1 MTRVKRP
8 VRGKRSVARRVRYVT
23 GFGCSVAALAAGLFY
38 TPVLAQTSAILRA
51 SAGLTTPI
59 ASPAAV
65 LPPVAPVAPN
75 VAGMTSAS
83 ARALANQAAATN
95 AMSMAVQA
103 NAAARATAQ
112 ALAQTVPNGLIAG
125 GLVPVANPVAAAL
138 DPTGLR
144 TWQGASAP
152 VQSGDAATPTVTI
165 TQTASRAL
173 LTWDSFNIGRN
184 TVLEFK
190 QQPDWVVVNRV
201 VANIDPATG
210 RIANQASLR
219 PSQILGT
226 IKADGTVVVINQN
239 GILFGGTAQVNTRS
253 FLASSLEIGAA
264 TRETQAAGSTLNIT
278 VPNSIFER
286 SVSYLQS
293 GLLASG
299 TLVSAVVLPNAAGN
313 NVIEP
318 SDVEGD
324 VRINSGSSINSAN
337 GGYVIIAAPKVVNA
351 GQLSSSEG
359 QVSLQSGRQVL
370 ASTSSGSNDS
380 IDPEVRG
387 LLLSSIGS
395 SPDSISNLANGLI
408 EARRGYISIGTTVTG
423 EVSNAGVLNSTT
435 SVTRNGKIA
444 ITGSRV
450 TLATGSTVVITP
462 DSNGET
468 IPQSA
473 DSAAAFKRSKINI
486 GGAEVRGTVSPSLI
500 SLASGT
506 LIYAPSAKVN
516 IGATNGS
523 DTVSVLDDSLSLAS
537 SLTIASGATID
548 VGGIKDLVV
557 PASRNSI
564 QIAPAKRNELRD
576 TPNYR
581 ETTTDGSFT
590 LNGAT
595 LFVDPR
601 RSGVRSDGVAWIGSP
616 LIEAGSFVAQVGVTA
631 AELMTTGGDLTLGV
645 RSFGQG
651 SNIAPAAVTV
661 GSGAVIDVSGGW
673 VRYEDGV
680 VQTSRLR
687 TADGRI
693 VEIGNAD
700 PNDVYVAVLD
710 SITVTQP
717 RFGFSESFANTAQTS
732 NFQTG
737 YTEGRD
743 AGSLTIKASTNS
755 FAGVLHGDAFAGTR
769 QIADAK
775 EASKAA
781 TIASDRRMLQ
791 AAPSQLPSGGLLKI
805 AAIGTNTAEQ
815 AGGADIIVY
824 GGAVAPAR
832 PASEILLS
840 DAFLSGAGLSQ
851 LALQTSGRVGFQK
864 GSVLTLQAGGSLV
877 VDAGRPISFDG
888 LISIASGTIA
898 ARTYVVVP
906 GSVFRTDDELPS
918 VLGANL
924 ATPHLFD
931 ITVNGLLSTRGRWTN
946 DYLVNNGV
954 YLGSAYTDGGSI
966 SLEVA
971 PRVLVP
977 VGENAE
983 FSADLSGSLY
993 VNASARI
1000 DVSGGGYVRP
1010 DGSLS
1015 IDSKGGNVALINQTT
1030 YSQIIAQPTIPDG
1043 FPARSSAVD
1052 APSFIITADA
1062 GRQSGLAPRALESRV
1077 IIAPGTITA
1086 HGFSGGGNFTLVTP
1100 DLNFGGRAEA
1110 TGTALGLDFFSTSG
1124 FGSFS
1129 LTTYATRL
1137 LSNVF
1142 SNDIG
1147 GNNAVLDTEIA
1158 RIGAGETLN
1167 LTQSLINSLLVD
1179 GQIEA
1184 ARNLA
1189 SGGDIARLLG
1199 VAVPVDAFDRKAVG
1213 ISFGGLTEVDIAAG
1227 GLVTGSD
1234 GASLTATKLLNAGT
1248 IRIAGG
1254 TVSQVAILPAAF
1266 VDTQRPAIGVTD
1278 LAAVFG
1284 ARDANGLFN
1293 ENAANALGI
1302 RQSSAE
1308 NAPIASNA
1316 DLVSLGLF
1324 SRPVY
1329 FTGTLAA
1336 DEGIRLTVGGVT
1348 DLSGAIIRNPRAGA
1362 RPGGEQKIDG
1372 RIVNG
1377 GRLETAARFVGVG
1390 AVFADVPLFGI
1401 APYTNPQ
1408 SGTTID
1414 LQQAG
1419 QLLNAHAGATINVR
1433 GASDRFDFETA
1444 LGVFTLSPVWSD
1456 GGSLSL
1462 GSGGTIGGA
1471 RVFADGGAASAEGG
1485 VLTWLDP
1492 VLRQTDAPGQA
1503 ANVVSADQITAA
1515 GFDTFIAQNRLTT
1528 LGNATL
1534 TLGRGFYLMARPF
1547 DGNGAS
1553 LDQYR
1558 ASLATTGDLLIA
1570 APYIRLESP
1579 QQQVFF
1585 DAFRPTAAG
1594 AVTLSGQTI
1603 DIIGSVYADASVT
1616 NLTLNAIG
1624 DVRLTGVQSPILTL
1638 IGSSNLPIASALSG
1652 QFVVA
1657 GNLNINAAQL
1667 YPTTG
1672 TGSLQ
1677 QEINAQRAGTTA
1689 TAAPYVV
1696 ASTGANATIRV
1707 SRAGT
1712 STPAPPYSAGGNLL
1726 IQAANI
1732 VQTGVIRV
1740 PLGRLALGANTPLT
1754 LGSSLEPEIAP
1765 ATRSTII
1772 EANSITSVS
1781 ANGLNIP
1788 YGTTTDLVEYL
1799 FTPTSDGRLFAP
1811 PAAELRLS
1819 GGSVDLRSGATVDA
1833 TGGGDLYAYEFAA
1846 GIGGSRDVLSRFNAD
1861 PFSGNNGLQFAD
1873 GRQVYAIVPSLSQ
1886 AGVALVDPVYSGD
1899 YGALYNPSDAGRR
1912 VFLEAAPGL
1921 AAGWYTLLPARYALL
1936 PGGMRVVENVGE
1948 MPPALGQN
1956 AQLRDGSLIVGGRYG
1971 ITGTAIES
1979 SQRRTF
1985 TVQSQGTFRKFSNI
1999 QLTQASATFSGLAT
2013 RDEMAVPRLP
2023 ADAARLVLAPLTA
2036 LEINTRFLTSPA
2048 TGGRGAQ
2055 VDISGNA
2062 FEIVV
2067 PGSVASPEGSIRLT
2081 TTNFSNLNAASLL
2094 IGGIRTENSDG
2105 TTTLQVTSKSI
2116 LVANDAANPLTAPE
2130 ILLAVD
2136 AIGSTIRIADG
2147 AVIAATGTLNDTNLG
2162 DYIITASIDTGQTGI
2177 GGVVRLAN
2185 GGERLLSRP
2194 GSLAFANSLK
2204 ETSITIGEAR
2214 LSGQSILLDS
2224 SRDLIINNDPLT
2236 SGRAEISATAN
2247 LAVAGDDVHFTAAPS
2262 GYRGLVIT
2270 PDLEAQFANA
2280 EHLLITTRSIIGF
2293 TGGTHAFKD
2302 LTIDAHGIRPYGQA
2316 ITPPPKPR
2324 ETQFDVAAAD
2334 LTAPINV
2341 IINARALKFANSD
2354 ISGSPC
2360 AGNATV
2366 TSCGSAGNIL
2376 SVNATS
2382 ISFGSGGIGAFGFDR
2397 NVLLSASQGVFIEG
2411 SATFDTGLA
2420 DLNVI
2425 SPYFGDRALSA
2436 DPRGSKAQPAL
2447 GVFTQGA
2454 VLLNGPGAVASA
2466 IAQAPGATLTFGSI
2480 DRPVASFTAAGIALR
2495 ASAGVLDVRTT
2506 GDIVTTGNTLLAT
2519 PGYARTF
2526 GDAADQVTVSAPG
2539 GTLSLVS
2546 LGGNVSLGSA
2556 TTLSIGGGS
2565 GDAGTL
2571 QLSAALGGVTL
2582 PGVIDSAAPNG
2593 RASLLFDSGLRA
2605 LDLAAF
2611 LTGPGKG
2618 FTGDI
2623 AIRTGTG
2630 SLTLNAGQKL
2640 RAESLR
2646 LTADGGRVDIAGTID
2661 TSGINGGSIGL
2672 FGLAGVSLQETARLD
2687 AYANGYP
2694 ADDTRAASGGRVDI
2708 GTAGTGAII
2717 VASGARID
2725 VAARRPGARLIAQ
2738 IRKDAQTLNDSL
2750 TYNYAQSDVGGS
2762 VNFRA
2767 PVLFAEAGAQTVNVN
2782 YSGTILGASETSV
2795 EGYRIFN
2802 LAAMADPNGCAN
2814 ADICINANGQ
2824 AVLDLNAAPLTNR
2837 LAATARGTVPD
2848 FIRNFNLGGATTG
2861 LGALLTDPSFRAR
2874 PGVQLEY
2881 AGDIVLASNWNL
2893 AAATVDVTAAIAD
2906 GLIAPSLQL
2915 GNGLN
2920 YVVPGKEAELF
2931 SGFSEPSQKFYT
2943 DFVYRVGGR
2952 ASGEAGILTLRAGG
2966 NLDIRGSISDG
2977 FFNFADATDPTY
2989 LSFQLGGGD
2998 RQYRPALDFNCG
3010 AFMSCGFLFTAF
3022 EFVPGATAPTVP
3034 VSDGVNIVV
3043 SRLKRGQDIADLI
3056 GSPIAPYSAA
3066 ANSPGAL
3073 GHQANGAGDPIG
3085 SATIMPLLADG
3096 SAAASFS
3103 LRLVGGAAAPGSTTL
3118 PVSADPLAIAPVST
3132 GSVMVSGEATYL
3144 AAPIATPQKYAGDLE
3159 LFNADPIFG
3168 TSVSSAPG
3176 DFIEA
3181 LAATGVVVDPN
3192 TYTRLTLTGAS
3203 ATIRS
3208 FFVTSARAYF
3218 AANNIPATQ
3227 YQFFGP
3233 ANNPTVLTA
3242 SADLMARFMQSISK
3256 GFAGRIGTPGFNY
3269 AALVAEAASPLI
3281 NPNIATR
3288 TLIRTGTGAIDIM
3301 AARDVDLT
3309 NGRPVF
3315 RAVNGRNTTA
3325 TATFGAQVGGAAV
3338 YTVGHRVDP
3347 TTQSATTMGSTAAL
3361 LVDPAFQAARTTS
3374 AGFAPNLQGV
3384 LNNEPVY
3391 ASDGGDIRITSGRD
3405 VIARR
3410 DAWSEA
3416 FRRTAAGNPPAPFAN
3431 AGTDTQLWR
3440 SISAPDV
3447 NQRFT
3452 PITNIRINA
3461 QLFSSGVGALGGGSV
3476 QVDAARNISELTVVS
3491 DTSVTTGTVSDP
3503 RQPTQPAA
3511 LTLISYGRG
3520 NVAVRAGKDVLGT
3533 QADVASGSLTIKAGN
3548 QVASAG
3554 TLRLAGTT
3562 TSPAAPLE
3570 QNLLRVRLY
3579 DATATISAIKSV
3591 TIGGIAAMDGEGFF
3605 TRTSGVSIL
3614 TNGDVLITNTGKN
3627 IRTPFSQNNDTNPNL
3642 TGALLPGSFA
3652 VSALFGDINLSDTS
3666 LLPTGARPAPI
3677 VLVPS
3682 AVGQLRLFAGGD
3694 LAPVTLVMD
3703 DGDPSLTP
3711 GPLSALTQASLLDV
3725 NTINPNTRRF
3735 GVPVILPNTSDA
3747 DRRLLHNERP
3757 THAGDAEPVR
3767 IAADGNINQLSLF
3780 VPKQARI
3787 TAGGDIVDA
3796 IFVGQNLNP
3805 NDVTRITAGGD
3816 IVASSRVLATPT
3828 GSGSAN
3834 LPVLQGN
3841 NFVLGGPGSFFVEA
3855 GRDLGPFFNSAIVG
3869 DGGGNFI
3876 TYGGGILTVGN
3887 DYNPWLQPAGA
3898 KLYVAFGVGKGA
3910 NFNALLSAYVD
3921 PNALLDGDLFVQV
3934 TDENGNTSPDT
3945 TKPIYDTALVSWL
3958 VENQPDAI
3966 TSAFGAP
3973 ITLASSDVVP
3983 LLNSL
3988 DPAAL
3993 ASFLID
3999 LPYLPIGGGINSPTV
4014 AIDRSVATAP
4024 VLLTGVVVENAPP
4037 AQRTTISGSTLIG
4050 WLAQNA
4056 PSVLM
4061 SRYRLTNTDV
4071 NRAYA
4076 QLTALPQLTRRQFLL
4091 DRVYFNELAAPSRPD
4106 GASSGQF
4113 IRGYRAVDLV
4123 FSGASGYTK
4132 NDLVGVVNGGSKV
4145 STGNLDLRLATLET
4159 QRGGDITIL
4168 GPGGRVLGGSIVAT
4182 ATQAS
4187 RRGANLQD
4195 PFNLFRG
4202 TRRSSIDNAAA
4213 AQILG
4218 IPTGFEGVLTLRG
4231 GSVRGFTDSDFL
4243 LNQSRLFTVG
4253 GGDITL
4259 WSSNGD
4265 LNAGQGVKTTSNN
4278 PPVVVRFDP
4287 NGFGV
4292 LDQAGA
4298 VAGAGI
4304 AGFQPAG
4311 VDKAPDVTL
4320 IAPVGTV
4327 DAGDAGVRASGNV
4340 FVAAARVANADNFKV
4355 GGASFGNIATTVVD
4369 TGAAASAN
4377 AASAAAS
4384 QAAAAVNPSSG
4395 RSGDDRSRI
4404 SVEVLG
4410 FAGSSNDDPC
4420 NLPAGQRL
4428 GNCPVNQK

>member
-1 MTRVKRP
+1 M
-8 VRGKRSVARRVRYVT
+8 
-23 GFGCSVAALAAGLFY
+23 AALAAALFH

-51 SAGLTTPI
+51 SAGLTTPVVT
-59 ASPAAV
+59 PAAV

-83 ARALANQAAATN
+83 ARALANQVAATN
-95 AMSMAVQA
+95 ATSLAVQA

-112 ALAQTVPNGLIAG
+112 ALAQTVPNGLVAG
-125 GLVPVANPVAAAL
+125 GLVPVANAVAAAL

-152 VQSGDAATPTVTI
+152 VQSGSAATPTVTI

-184 TVLEFK
+184 TTLEFK
-190 QQPDWVVVNRV
+190 QQPDWVVVNRI

-210 RIANQASLR
+210 RIANPAALR

-226 IKADGTVVVINQN
+226 IKADGTVLVINQN
-239 GILFGGTAQVNTRS
+239 GILFGGTAQINTRS

-286 SVSYLQS
+286 SISYLQS

-299 TLVSAVVLPNAAGN
+299 SLVSAVVLPNAAGN

-318 SDVEGD
+318 SDTEGD
-324 VRINSGSSINSAN
+324 VRINAGASINSAS

-351 GQLSSSEG
+351 GQLSSTEG

-370 ASTSSGSNDS
+370 VSTSSGSSDS

-395 SPDSISNLANGLI
+395 SPDSISNEATGLI
-408 EARRGYISIGTTVTG
+408 DAKRGYISMGSAVTG

-435 SVTRNGKIA
+435 SVTRNGKIS

-450 TLATGSTVVITP
+450 TLATGSTIVITP
-462 DSNGET
+462 DNNGET

-473 DSAAAFKRSKINI
+473 ESVAAFKRSTINI
-486 GGAEVRGTVSPSLI
+486 GGAEVRGTVSPSRS

-516 IGATNGS
+516 IGATN
-523 DTVSVLDDSLSLAS
+523 DAATVSVLDDSLSLQS
-537 SLTIASGATID
+537 SLAIASGATID

-564 QIAPAKRNELRD
+564 QISPAKRNELRD

-581 ETTTDGSFT
+581 ETTTDNSFT

-601 RSGVRSDGVAWIGSP
+601 LSGVRADGVAWIGSP
-616 LIEAGSFVAQVGVTA
+616 LIEAGSFFAQVGVTA
-631 AELMTTGGDLTLGV
+631 AELMTIGGDLTLGV
-645 RSFGQG
+645 RSFAQG
-651 SNIAPAAVTV
+651 SNIAPASVMV
-661 GSGAVIDVSGGW
+661 DSGAVIDVSGGW
-673 VRYEDGV
+673 VRYEDGI

-700 PNDVYVAVLD
+700 PNEVYVAVLD
-710 SITVTQP
+710 SITVSQS
-717 RFGFSESFANTAQTS
+717 RFGFTESFANTAQTS

-755 FAGVLHGDAFAGTR
+755 FGGVLHGDAFAGTR
-769 QIADAK
+769 QIADAR
-775 EASKAA
+775 EASKPA
-781 TIASDRRMLQ
+781 TIASDLRKLQ

-824 GGAVAPAR
+824 GGATAPMR

-851 LALQTSGRVGFQK
+851 VALQTSGRVSFQR
-864 GSVLTLQAGGSLV
+864 SSALTLQAGGALV
-877 VDAGRPISFDG
+877 VDAGRAINFDG
-888 LISIASGTIA
+888 SISIASGTIA

-906 GSVFRTDDELPS
+906 GSVFRSDDELPA

-946 DYLVNNGV
+946 DYLVSNGV
-954 YLGSAYTDGGSI
+954 YLGSAYADGGSI

-1010 DGSLS
+1010 DGNLL

-1052 APSFIITADA
+1052 APSFITTPEA

-1077 IIAPGTITA
+1077 VIAPGTIA
-1086 HGFSGGGNFTLVTP
+1086 GHGFSGGGNFTLVTP
-1100 DLNFGGRAEA
+1100 DLNFGARA
-1110 TGTALGLDFFSTSG
+1110 GTSGTSLALDFVTKSG

-1129 LTTYATRL
+1129 LTTYPTRL

-1142 SNDIG
+1142 SNGIG
-1147 GNNAVLDTEIA
+1147 GNNAILDTEIV
-1158 RIGAGETLN
+1158 RIGSGETLN
-1167 LTQSLINSLLVD
+1167 LTQSVINSLLVD
-1179 GQIEA
+1179 GEIEA
-1184 ARNLA
+1184 ARNLV
-1189 SGGDIARLLG
+1189 SGGDIAGLLG
-1199 VAVPVDAFDRKAVG
+1199 IAVPVDAFDRKAVD
-1213 ISFGGLTEVDIAAG
+1213 ISFGGLTEVEIAAG
-1227 GLVTGSD
+1227 GLVTGSN
-1234 GASLTATKLLNAGT
+1234 GASLSATKLLNAGT
-1248 IRIAGG
+1248 IRISGG
-1254 TVSQVAILPAAF
+1254 TVRQVAILPAAF

-1278 LAAVFG
+1278 LGTVFG

-1293 ENAANALGI
+1293 ENADNALGI
-1302 RQSSAE
+1302 RRSSAV
-1308 NAPIASNA
+1308 NAPVATNA

-1329 FTGTLAA
+1329 FTGSLAA
-1336 DEGIRLTVGGVT
+1336 NEGIRLTAGSVT
-1348 DLSGAIIRNPRAGA
+1348 DLSGASIRNPRAGS

-1377 GRLETAARFVGVG
+1377 GRLETAARFVGAG

-1408 SGTTID
+1408 SGTTLD
-1414 LQQAG
+1414 LQQSG
-1419 QLLNAHAGATINVR
+1419 MLLNARAGATIDVR
-1433 GASDRFDFETA
+1433 GASDRYDFETA

-1462 GSGGTIGGA
+1462 GSGGSLNGA

-1503 ANVVSADQITAA
+1503 VNVVSADQIAAA
-1515 GFDTFIAQNRLTT
+1515 GFDTFVAQNRLTT

-1534 TLGRGFYLMARPF
+1534 KLGRGFYLEARPF

-1553 LDQYR
+1553 IDQYR
-1558 ASLATTGDLLIA
+1558 AVLSTTGNLSIE
-1570 APYIRLESP
+1570 APYIHLASP
-1579 QQQVFF
+1579 QQQVLF
-1585 DAFRPTAAG
+1585 DPFSSTATG
-1594 AVTLSGQTI
+1594 RITLSGQTI
-1603 DIIGSVYADASVT
+1603 DIIGSVYADASVA
-1616 NLTLNAIG
+1616 NLTLNATG
-1624 DVRLTGVQSPILTL
+1624 DVRLSGVQSPILTL
-1638 IGSSNLPIASALSG
+1638 IGTSTLPIASALSG

-1657 GNLNINAAQL
+1657 GDLNINAAQM

-1677 QEINAQRAGTTA
+1677 QDVNAQRAGTTA

-1696 ASTGANATIRV
+1696 ASTGANAIIRV

-1712 STPAPPYSAGGNLL
+1712 STPATPFSAGGNLL

-1732 VQTGVIRV
+1732 VQDGVIRV
-1740 PLGRLALGANTPLT
+1740 PLGRLAIGSNTPLT
-1754 LGSSLEPEIAP
+1754 LGSSLVSQVVP

-1772 EANSITSVS
+1772 GANSTTSVS

-1819 GGSVDLRSGATVDA
+1819 GDSVDVRSGASVDA

-1861 PFSGNNGLQFAD
+1861 PFSGNDGFQFAD

-1886 AGVALVDPVYSGD
+1886 AGVALVDPVYSAD
-1899 YGALYNPSDAGRR
+1899 YGALYNSTDAGRR

-1948 MPPALGQN
+1948 TPPALGQT

-1971 ITGTAIES
+1971 ITGTTIES

-1985 TVQSQGTFRKFSNI
+1985 TVQSQETFRKFSNI
-1999 QLTQASATFSGLAT
+1999 QLTQASSTFSGLAT
-2013 RDEMAVPRLP
+2013 RDNLAVPRLP

-2036 LEINTRFLTSPA
+2036 LAINTRFLTSPA

-2067 PGSVASPEGSIRLT
+2067 PGSAASPAGSIRLT
-2081 TTNFSNLNAASLL
+2081 TTDFSNLNAASLL
-2094 IGGIRTENSDG
+2094 IGGIRTENSNG
-2105 TTTLQVTSKSI
+2105 TTALLVTSKSI
-2116 LVANDAANPLTAPE
+2116 LVANNTANPLTAPE

-2136 AIGSTIRIADG
+2136 GVDSTIRIADG
-2147 AVIAATGTLNDTNLG
+2147 AVISATGSLNDTSFG
-2162 DYIITASIDTGQTGI
+2162 DYVITASTDTGQTGI
-2177 GGVVRLAN
+2177 GGVMRLAN
-2185 GGERLLSRP
+2185 GAERLVSRP
-2194 GSLAFANSLK
+2194 GSLAQANSL
-2204 ETSITIGEAR
+2204 EESSITIGEAR
-2214 LSGQSILLDS
+2214 LTGQSILLDS

-2236 SGRAEISATAN
+2236 PGRAEIIATAS
-2247 LAVAGDDVHFTAAPS
+2247 LAIAGDDVFFTTAPS

-2270 PDLEAQFANA
+2270 PELEAQFANA
-2280 EHLLITTRSIIGF
+2280 EHLRITTRSIIGF
-2293 TGGTHAFKD
+2293 SGGTHSFKD
-2302 LTIDAHGIRPYGQA
+2302 LTIDARGVRPYGQA

-2334 LTAPINV
+2334 LSAPIGV
-2341 IINARALKFANSD
+2341 TINARALKLANSD
-2354 ISGSPC
+2354 ISRTPC
-2360 AGNATV
+2360 GGTATV
-2366 TSCGSAGNIL
+2366 TSCGETGNTL
-2376 SVNATS
+2376 TVNATS

-2411 SATFDTGLA
+2411 AATFDTGLA
-2420 DLNVI
+2420 DLNVR

-2436 DPRGSKAQPAL
+2436 DPRGTKVQPSL

-2454 VLLNGPGAVASA
+2454 VVLSGAGPALTAV
-2466 IAQAPGATLTFGSI
+2466 AQAPGATLAFGSI
-2480 DRPVASFTAAGIALR
+2480 DRPVASFSAAGIALR
-2495 ASAGVLDVRTT
+2495 ASAGVLDVRAV
-2506 GDIVTTGNTLLAT
+2506 GDIVTTGTTVLAT
-2519 PGYARTF
+2519 PGYSKTF
-2526 GDAADQVTVSAPG
+2526 GDAADQVIVSAPG

-2546 LGGNVSLGSA
+2546 TRGNVNLGSA
-2556 TTLSIGGGS
+2556 STLSIGGGS
-2565 GDAGTL
+2565 GNAGSL
-2571 QLSAALGGVTL
+2571 RLSAGLGTVTL
-2582 PGVIDSAAPNG
+2582 PGVIEAAAPDG
-2593 RASLLFDSGLRA
+2593 RASLHFDSGLGG

-2611 LTGPGKG
+2611 LAGQGKA
-2618 FTGDI
+2618 FSGDI
-2623 AIRTGTG
+2623 GIRTGVG
-2630 SLTLNAGQKL
+2630 NLTLNAGQTL

-2646 LTADGGRVDIAGTID
+2646 LTADGGRVDIAGTVD

-2672 FGLAGVSLQETARLD
+2672 FGLTGVTLQSTALLD
-2687 AYANGYP
+2687 SHANGYP
-2694 ADDTRAASGGRVDI
+2694 ADDTRAATGGRVEI
-2708 GTAGTGAII
+2708 GTVGTGNIV

-2725 VAARRPGARLIAQ
+2725 VAARRPGARLISQ

-2750 TYNYAQSDVGGS
+2750 TYNYAQSDVGGTVS
-2762 VNFRA
+2762 FRA
-2767 PVLFAEAGAQTVNVN
+2767 PIVLTEVGKQSVNIA
-2782 YSGTILGASETSV
+2782 YAGTILGASETSV
-2795 EGYRIFN
+2795 EGYRIFD
-2802 LAAMADPNGCAN
+2802 LATMANPNGCAS
-2814 ADICINANGQ
+2814 ADICINATGQ

-2837 LAATARGTVPD
+2837 LAAIAPGTIPD
-2848 FIRNFNLGGATTG
+2848 FIRSFNLSGATTG
-2861 LGALLTDPSFRAR
+2861 LGALLDDPNFRAR

-2893 AAATVDVTAAIAD
+2893 AAATVNVAAATAD
-2906 GLIAPSLQL
+2906 GLIAPSVQL
-2915 GNGLN
+2915 GNGLS

-2931 SGFSEPSQKFYT
+2931 SGFSERSQIFYT

-2952 ASGEAGILTLRAGG
+2952 ASGEAGVLTLRAGG
-2966 NLDIRGSISDG
+2966 NLDIRGSITDG
-2977 FFNFADATDPTY
+2977 LFNFADSTDPTY

-2998 RQYRPALDFNCG
+2998 RQYRPALVFNCG
-3010 AFMSCGFLFTAF
+3010 AFVSCGDLFTAF
-3022 EFVPGATAPTVP
+3022 EFVPGATIPTVP
-3034 VSDGVNIVV
+3034 AIDGVNIVI
-3043 SRLKRGQDIADLI
+3043 SRLTRGQDITDLI
-3056 GSPIAPYSAA
+3056 GSPVAPYSAA

-3073 GHQANGAGDPIG
+3073 GRQANGAGDPIG
-3085 SATIMPLLADG
+3085 SAVIMPLLADG
-3096 SAAASFS
+3096 SAAASSS
-3103 LRLVGGAAAPGSTTL
+3103 LRLVGGAAPEGKTSL
-3118 PVSADPLAIAPVST
+3118 PVSADPLAIAPSST
-3132 GSVMVSGEATYL
+3132 GSVIVSGEATYR
-3144 AAPIATPQKYAGDLE
+3144 AAPIVVAQKYAGDLE
-3159 LFNADPIFG
+3159 LFNADPNLG
-3168 TSVSSAPG
+3168 TSVSAPPG

-3181 LAATGVVVDPN
+3181 LAATGVVFDPN

-3208 FFVTSARAYF
+3208 FFVTSARAFF
-3218 AANNIPATQ
+3218 AANNIPANQ

-3233 ANNPTVLTA
+3233 VNNPTVLTA
-3242 SADLMARFMQSISK
+3242 SADLMARFLQSVSRD
-3256 GFAGRIGTPGFNY
+3256 FAGRIGAPGFSY
-3269 AALVAEAASPLI
+3269 AAPVPEAATTLD

-3288 TLIRTGTGAIDIM
+3288 SLIRTGTGAIDIV

-3309 NGRPVF
+3309 NGRAVF
-3315 RAVNGRNTTA
+3315 RAVNGRNTSSTA
-3325 TATFGAQVGGAAV
+3325 TSGAQVGGAAV

-3347 TTQSATTMGSTAAL
+3347 AIQTATAVGSTAAL
-3361 LVDPAFQAARTTS
+3361 SIDPAFLAAQTAT
-3374 AGFAPNLQGV
+3374 ANFTPNLQGV
-3384 LNNEPVY
+3384 LNSEPVY
-3391 ASDGGDIRITSGRD
+3391 ASGGGDIRIASGRD

-3416 FRRTAAGNPPAPFAN
+3416 FRRTAAGNPPTPFAN

-3440 SISAPDV
+3440 SISAPDA
-3447 NQRFT
+3447 NQRFI

-3461 QLFSSGVGALGGGSV
+3461 QLFSTGVGALGGGSV
-3476 QVDAARNISELTVVS
+3476 LIDAGRNISELTVAS
-3491 DTSVTTGTVSDP
+3491 DTSVTTGLVSNP

-3511 LTLISYGRG
+3511 LTLISFGGG
-3520 NVAVRAGKDVLGT
+3520 NVEMRAGRDVLGA
-3533 QADVASGSLTIKAGN
+3533 QVDVASGALTIKAGN
-3548 QVASAG
+3548 AVASAG
-3554 TLRLAGTT
+3554 ALRLAGTT
-3562 TSPAAPLE
+3562 SSPIAPLE
-3570 QNLLRVRLY
+3570 QNLLRVRLA
-3579 DATATISAIKSV
+3579 DATASISAIKTV
-3591 TIGGIAAMDGEGFF
+3591 TIGGIASTDGEGFYA
-3605 TRTSGVSIL
+3605 RTSGVSIL
-3614 TNGDVLITNTGKN
+3614 TNGDALITNTGKD
-3627 IRTPFSQNNDTNPNL
+3627 IRTPFSQNNDTNANL
-3642 TGALLPGSFA
+3642 AGALLPGSFS

-3666 LLPTGARPAPI
+3666 LLSTGARPVPI

-3682 AVGQLRLFAGGD
+3682 AVGQLRLFAGGH

-3711 GPLSALTQASLLDV
+3711 GPLSALTQASLLDI

-3747 DRRLLHNERP
+3747 DRRLLHNERT
-3757 THAGDAEPVR
+3757 THAGDTEPVR

-3796 IFVGQNLNP
+3796 IFVGQNLAA

-3828 GSGSAN
+3828 GTGSAN

-3841 NFVLGGPGSFFVEA
+3841 NFVLGGPGAFFVEA

-3869 DGGGNFI
+3869 DGGGNLL

-3910 NFNALLSAYVD
+3910 NYNALLSAYVD
-3921 PNALLDGDLFVQV
+3921 PAASLDGDLFVQV

-3945 TKPIYDTALVSWL
+3945 SKPIYDTALVSWL
-3958 VENQPDAI
+3958 VENQPAAI
-3966 TSAFGAP
+3966 TAAFGAP
-3973 ITLASSDVVP
+3973 ISLASSEVVP

-3999 LPYLPIGGGINSPTV
+3999 LPFLPIGGGINSQTV

-4024 VLLTGVVVENAPP
+4024 VLLTGTAAAGAPS

-4061 SRYRLTNTDV
+4061 ARYGLTSTDI
-4071 NRAYA
+4071 NRAFA
-4076 QLTALPQLTRRQFLL
+4076 QLTALPQLTQRQFLL

-4123 FSGASGYTK
+4123 FPGASGYTK
-4132 NDLVGVVNGGSKV
+4132 NDLAGAVNGGTKV

-4202 TRRSSIDNAAA
+4202 TRRSSIDNASAA
-4213 AQILG
+4213 RILG

-4265 LNAGQGVKTTSNN
+4265 LNAGQGVKTSSNN

-4311 VDKAPDVTL
+4311 VDKGPDVTL
-4320 IAPVGTV
+4320 VAPVGTV

-4355 GGASFGNIATTVVD
+4355 GGTAFGNIATTVVD

-4395 RSGDDRSRI
+4395 RAGDDRSRI
-4404 SVEVLG
+4404 TVEVLG
-4410 FAGSSNDDPC
+4410 FAGSANDDPC
-4420 NLPAGQRL
+4420 NLPAGQRP
-4428 GNCPVNQK
+4428 GNCPVVQK